1 MALKQHEIGPVLH
14 LVLLLQTKN
23 RVAENVIHFHEEDK
37 KKTGIVKLCLNREQN
52 KSNKHKIYLNLQSWK

>member
-1 MALKQHEIGPVLH
+1 MALKQHEIEPVLH

-37 KKTGIVKLCLNREQN
+37 KNMVLLNCVSTDNKTKAI
-52 KSNKHKIYLNLQSWK
+52 

>member
-1 MALKQHEIGPVLH
+1 MALKQHEIEPVLH

-37 KKTGIVKLCLNREQN
+37 KKKMLLLNCVSTDN
-52 KSNKHKIYLNLQSWK
+52 KTKAINIKCT